1 MSIEVVNF
9 ALDRA
14 TSSYTRVDLLVGLF
28 EFMFQI
34 VVDLLRLLGS
44 EEALGA
50 KEVFHDTV
58 QVTLTCADL

>member
-9 ALDRA
+9 ILDRA

-34 VVDLLRLLGS
+34 VIDLLRLLGS
-44 EEALGA
+44 EETLGA
-50 KEVFHDTV
+50 EEVFHNTV
-58 QVTLTCADL
+58 QVALTCADL